1 MEVESRYL
9 GQIPSSSSPRPAG
22 RGELLDGICPR
33 YLLSTSMPGSG
44 DWMGLRPDSHHRST
58 RSQAGMPRACRIGG
72 RPGAAPNNKAAREQL
87 LNELGMVL
95 FELTEE
101 RVDAQPAEFGAL
113 WSQSR

>member
-1 MEVESRYL
+1 
-9 GQIPSSSSPRPAG
+9 
-22 RGELLDGICPR
+22 
-33 YLLSTSMPGSG
+33 
-44 DWMGLRPDSHHRST
+44 MGLRPDSHHRSP

-101 RVDAQPAEFGAL
+101 RLDPKAAEFGAGRSHS
-113 WSQSR
+113 SQGRQGHLSDPR